1 MLPKYISNDC
11 PLHNSL
17 MQFTK
22 GRKGGISVQLQKTF
36 GNFDLISSFFL
47 KDGWAMIRICK
58 TVHWSHQLS
67 QHSVNNIIWV
77 TEMGLLWNKHVDIQ
91 NMIFTSES
99 TMVVQLV
106 VGGDGVQLHL
116 CERRWM
122 VRQGEGNNLLVEWT
136 HKALCEGTTS
146 RLANGTCQH
155 LERFCLKVGKTTLK
169 KSCTRTKAWEGGCGH
184 KEGLFNNYLQ
194 DHSFGLGN
202 LGHIL
207 LSTSQRLKGN

>member
-1 MLPKYISNDC
+1 MLPTYISNDC

-169 KSCTRTKAWEGGCGH
+169 KSCTRTKAWKGGCGH

>member
-1 MLPKYISNDC
+1 MSQVERGP
-11 PLHNSL
+11 
-17 MQFTK
+17 
-22 GRKGGISVQLQKTF
+22 
-36 GNFDLISSFFL
+36 
-47 KDGWAMIRICK
+47 ICK
-58 TVHWSHQLS
+58 WGSTCYHLAWPSWSQWAVLRMCILDS
-67 QHSVNNIIWV
+67 ILWTISWV
-77 TEMGLLWNKHVDIQ
+77 TEMGSQWNKHVDIQ
-91 NMIFTSES
+91 SMIFTSES

-169 KSCTRTKAWEGGCGH
+169 KSCTRTKAWKGGCGH

>member
-22 GRKGGISVQLQKTF
+22 GCKGGISVQLQKTF

-77 TEMGLLWNKHVDIQ
+77 TEMGLQWNKHVDIQ
-91 NMIFTSES
+91 SMIFTSES
-99 TMVVQLV
+99 TMVVRLV

-169 KSCTRTKAWEGGCGH
+169 KSCTRTKAWKGGCGH

>member
-22 GRKGGISVQLQKTF
+22 GCKGGISVQLQKTF

-77 TEMGLLWNKHVDIQ
+77 TEMGLQWNKHVDIQ
-91 NMIFTSES
+91 SMIFTSES

-169 KSCTRTKAWEGGCGH
+169 KSCTRTKAWKGGCVH

>member
-1 MLPKYISNDC
+1 M
-11 PLHNSL
+11 
-17 MQFTK
+17 
-22 GRKGGISVQLQKTF
+22 
-36 GNFDLISSFFL
+36 LISPGKTAPLCFLIYESGWERADLQMRIDLLPLSLTFL
-47 KDGWAMIRICK
+47 KSMRRSSNVYSW
-58 TVHWSHQLS
+58 

-77 TEMGLLWNKHVDIQ
+77 TEMGLQWNKHVDIQ
-91 NMIFTSES
+91 SMIFTSES

-169 KSCTRTKAWEGGCGH
+169 KSCTRTKAWKGGCVH

-207 LSTSQRLKGN
+207 LSTSQRLKGKGN

>member
-22 GRKGGISVQLQKTF
+22 GCKGGISVQLQKTF

-91 NMIFTSES
+91 SMIFTSES

-169 KSCTRTKAWEGGCGH
+169 KSCTRTKAWKGGCGH

>member
-77 TEMGLLWNKHVDIQ
+77 TEMGLQWNKHVDIQ
-91 NMIFTSES
+91 SMIFTSES

-169 KSCTRTKAWEGGCGH
+169 KSCTRTKAWKGGCGH

>member
-1 MLPKYISNDC
+1 MLPTYISNDC

-22 GRKGGISVQLQKTF
+22 GCKGGISVQLQKTF

-146 RLANGTCQH
+146 RLAIGTCRH
-155 LERFCLKVGKTTLK
+155 LESYHKVLL
-169 KSCTRTKAWEGGCGH
+169 EGG
-184 KEGLFNNYLQ
+184 ENYLEEEL
-194 DHSFGLGN
+194 HKNKSLEGWLW
-202 LGHIL
+202 
-207 LSTSQRLKGN
+207 SQGRAV

>member
-169 KSCTRTKAWEGGCGH
+169 KSCTRTKAWRVVVVTRKGWLITIC
-184 KEGLFNNYLQ
+184 K
-194 DHSFGLGN
+194 
-202 LGHIL
+202 ITL
-207 LSTSQRLKGN
+207 LDWGI

>member
-1 MLPKYISNDC
+1 MLPTYISNDC

-22 GRKGGISVQLQKTF
+22 GCKGGISVQLQKTF

-169 KSCTRTKAWEGGCGH
+169 KSCTRTKAWKGGCGH

>member
-22 GRKGGISVQLQKTF
+22 GCKGGISVQLQKTF

-77 TEMGLLWNKHVDIQ
+77 TEMGLQWNKHVDIQ
-91 NMIFTSES
+91 SMIFTSES

-122 VRQGEGNNLLVEWT
+122 VRQGEWNNLLVEWT

-169 KSCTRTKAWEGGCGH
+169 KSCTRTKAWKGGCVH

>member
-22 GRKGGISVQLQKTF
+22 GCKGGISVQLQKTF

-169 KSCTRTKAWEGGCGH
+169 KSCTRTKAWKGGCGH

>member
-22 GRKGGISVQLQKTF
+22 GCKGGISVQLQKTF

-77 TEMGLLWNKHVDIQ
+77 TEMGLQWNKHVDIQ
-91 NMIFTSES
+91 SMIFTSES

-169 KSCTRTKAWEGGCGH
+169 KSCTRTKAWKGVCVH

>member
-169 KSCTRTKAWEGGCGH
+169 KSCTRTKAWKGGCGH

>member
-22 GRKGGISVQLQKTF
+22 GCKGGISVQLQKTF

-77 TEMGLLWNKHVDIQ
+77 TEMGLQWNKHVDIQ
-91 NMIFTSES
+91 SMIFTSES

>member
-22 GRKGGISVQLQKTF
+22 GCKGGISVQLQKTF

-77 TEMGLLWNKHVDIQ
+77 TEMGLQWNKHVDIQ
-91 NMIFTSES
+91 SMIFTSES

-169 KSCTRTKAWEGGCGH
+169 KSCTRTKAWKGGCGH